1 VTSRTLTPWFRC
13 SIIGIPIAQLHDDQD
28 RTTKKV
34 ADLTDEDIEF
44 ARTWQALPDDQRVAM
59 NAAVESLVKS

>member
-1 VTSRTLTPWFRC
+1 LY
-13 SIIGIPIAQLHDDQD
+13 DDQD
-28 RTTKKV
+28 ETAKKV
-34 ADLTDEDIEF
+34 ADLTDEAIEF